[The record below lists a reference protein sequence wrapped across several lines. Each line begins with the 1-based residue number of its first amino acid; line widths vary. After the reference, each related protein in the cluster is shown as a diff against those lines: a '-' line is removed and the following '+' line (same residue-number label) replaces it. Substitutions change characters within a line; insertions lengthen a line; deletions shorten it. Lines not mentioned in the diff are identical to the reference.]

1 MIRINLL
8 PKKKKFRLQ
17 GIYLEL
23 FVFFILI
30 VSIIVGIV
38 NINTKL
44 KEQQNLIKREI
55 SRLETELRKLRK
67 VDKEVK
73 VLKKRKAELQQ
84 KIDLVVRLKQ
94 GQKEYYKI
102 LTSLEKSLPQDVWIR
117 KLSYGK
123 GQINLEVSS
132 LRSTSVNEFII
143 NMYKSEIFSN
153 IDLKIV
159 RKNQVEGIDIN
170 SFTITAKVNLGG

>member
-23 FVFFILI
+23 VVFFLLILSI
-30 VSIIVGIV
+30 VVGIV
-38 NINTKL
+38 SVNAKL
-44 KEQQNLIKREI
+44 KEQQSLIKSEI

-67 VDKEVK
+67 VDREVK
-73 VLKKRKAELQQ
+73 ALKKRKAELQK
-84 KIDLVVRLKQ
+84 KIDLVVKLKE

-117 KLSYGK
+117 KLNYAR

-143 NMYKSEIFSN
+143 NMYRSDIFSQV
-153 IDLKIV
+153 DLKIV